1 MIARSTSR
9 HTMMIRTAILCA
21 VAWGAGYAQLPDANP
36 KFEVASIKPSP
47 PPDPVRGMLVRMD
60 GGPGTND
67 PTRFITENVDLS
79 GLVTIAWG
87 VEHYQLSA
95 PDWLSNDRFN
105 VVAKVPEGATK
116 EQFRLMLQD
125 LLRERFKLV
134 VHRAQKEM
142 QAYELTVL
150 KNGSKLTQSGDDPD
164 QNPAAFPTGPPKLD
178 PDGFPAI
185 PAGRSPY
192 MAIMYDRAR
201 WRAVSTSMDEFA
213 TSLAVQLGRPVT
225 NATGLKGKYDF
236 TLSWVSSQLRTQA
249 DDSNTAGPD
258 LFRAVQEQLG
268 LKLDPKKAPVEML
281 IVDHIERLPTEN

>member
-1 MIARSTSR
+1 MAAASSVI
-9 HTMMIRTAILCA
+9 IRTAILCA
-21 VAWGAGYAQLPDANP
+21 MAWGAGYAQLPDANP
-36 KFEVASIKPSP
+36 KFEVASVRPSP

-67 PTRFITENVDLS
+67 PTRLITENVDLS

-95 PDWLSNDRFN
+95 PDWLSNERFD

-125 LLRERFKLV
+125 LLRERFKLA

-142 QAYELTVL
+142 QAWELTVL
-150 KNGSKLTQSGDDPD
+150 KNGPKLTESGGVPD
-164 QNPAAFPTGPPKLD
+164 QSPAAFPPGPPKLD

-192 MAIMYDRAR
+192 MAVMYDRAR
-201 WRAVSTSMDEFA
+201 WRAVSMSMGEFA
-213 TSLAVQLGRPVT
+213 TRLAVQVGKPVMD
-225 NATGLKGKYDF
+225 ATGLKGKYDF
-236 TLSWVSSQLRTQA
+236 TLSWVTEQLRTQT
-249 DDSNTAGPD
+249 DDSNAAGPD
-258 LFRAVQEQLG
+258 LFRALQEQLG
-268 LKLDPKKAPVEML
+268 LKLDAKKSSVEML
-281 IVDHIERLPTEN
+281 VVDHIERVPTGN